1 MRNLPKYVFIS
12 VALIFILAGFSLLLT
27 PLEAQNTDPS
37 ILNEESFRQTL
48 LGYSSDS
55 DLLQSAHISNPQA
68 SVSSEPFPCFGP
80 YVRANID
87 KTELKINQTVTITG
101 KITPPE
107 SNASVRVMYVRPDY
121 DFSNEYYVLTDPV
134 TGDFSHSLVL
144 DMAGLWNIFTS
155 HGHITDRLYANV
167 TDPSGTIGDPSG
179 FVNPWKW
186 NIQLIATSIALI
198 CIGIA
203 IAIIGLRQK
212 TSRISSLRICIQI
225 VLIFLIF
232 MGMFVDRQNFP
243 QPVRLIAVHEF
254 IIGANAFGG
263 IMPDGLPAPFLACY
277 YPCGRT
283 VTCALWELQTY
294 IYPFLYADRGWG
306 VDYVTSGLVR
316 IAIVIG
322 MLILASLLLGR
333 LWCGWVCPFGL
344 YHDVLTYFRRR
355 LKIKRVDFSEKFNK
369 YLHQLSYVILAAM
382 LIISTI
388 FASYAI
394 SGTQL
399 VSGTELG
406 GFVYTYLATPFCA
419 ACPMKPLCLLLQNQ
433 VGILQTQWLLSGT
446 SFMGSFYHL
455 GRDLTSINLIILI
468 AVTAVAFFVRRFW
481 CRICPM
487 GGLLALFNRF
497 PPFKWVSA
505 VRLDKTAEK
514 CAKCGVCKRVCPTQ
528 VTEVYEQKE
537 GDVMT
542 SQCIGCLRCV
552 EMCPYEDALKFK
564 FVGKTV
570 CRSRNWIDK
579 KTKEDNSSKEE
590 ETPET
595 RHQIEEQT
603 KY

>member
-1 MRNLPKYVFIS
+1 M
-12 VALIFILAGFSLLLT
+12 G
-27 PLEAQNTDPS
+27 
-37 ILNEESFRQTL
+37 
-48 LGYSSDS
+48 
-55 DLLQSAHISNPQA
+55 
-68 SVSSEPFPCFGP
+68 
-80 YVRANID
+80 NID
-87 KTELKINQTVTITG
+87 RTSLEINQTVTITG

-107 SNASVRVMYVRPDY
+107 PNASVRVMYVKPNYNFD
-121 DFSNEYYVLTDPV
+121 EEHYVLTDPV
-134 TGDFSHSLVL
+134 TGEFSHTQVL
-144 DMAGLWNIFTS
+144 DMAGFWNIFVN
-155 HGHITDRLYANV
+155 HGHITDRFYAVV
-167 TDPSGTIGDPSG
+167 TDPAGTIGDPSE

-186 NIQLIATSIALI
+186 NIQLITTSIAFI

-203 IAIIGLRQK
+203 IAIIGLKTK

-225 VLIFLIF
+225 ILIFLIF
-232 MGMFVDRQNFP
+232 TGMFADRQNFP
-243 QPVRLIAVHEF
+243 QPVRLIAVHDL
-254 IIGANAFGG
+254 IIGADAFGG

-294 IYPFLYADRGWG
+294 IYPFLNTERGWG
-306 VDYVTSGLVR
+306 VEYITSGVARL
-316 IAIVIG
+316 AIIVG
-322 MLILASLLLGR
+322 MLVLSSLLLGR

-382 LIISTI
+382 LIISMI

-394 SGTQL
+394 TGTQL
-399 VSGTELG
+399 IPGTEPG
-406 GFVYTYLATPFCA
+406 GFVFTYLATPFCTV
-419 ACPMKPLCLLLQNQ
+419 CPMKPLCLLLQNQ
-433 VGILQTQWLLSGT
+433 VGILQTQWILSGT

-455 GRDLTSINLIILI
+455 GRDLTSINIIILI
-468 AVTAVAFFVRRFW
+468 AVTALAFFVRRFW

-487 GGLLALFNRF
+487 GGLLALFNRV

-514 CAKCGVCKRVCPTQ
+514 CTKCGICKRVCPTQ

-542 SQCIGCLRCV
+542 AQCIGCLRCV
-552 EMCPYEDALKFK
+552 EMCPQDDALKFK

-570 CRSRNWIDK
+570 CRSRSCLAGKSNTHKNDK
-579 KTKEDNSSKEE
+579 EKSASNPHLTNYEL
-590 ETPET
+590 
-595 RHQIEEQT
+595 
-603 KY
+603 